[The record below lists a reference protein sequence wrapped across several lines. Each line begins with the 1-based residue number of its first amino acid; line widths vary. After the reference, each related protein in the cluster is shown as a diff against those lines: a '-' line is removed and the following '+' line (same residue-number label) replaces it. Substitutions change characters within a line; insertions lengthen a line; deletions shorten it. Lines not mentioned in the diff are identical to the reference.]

1 MPLLAIRT
9 SAPLSSSAERD
20 AALLRL
26 SREVA
31 RLLGKPEAYVMVT
44 LEGAAMCFAGR
55 SEPAC
60 YAELKSIGGISGA
73 TTGGLSQALCAALE
87 RELGV
92 PQARIY
98 LEFTD
103 VDGALWGYA
112 GQTFG

>member
-9 SAPLSSSAERD
+9 SAPLPAPADRD

-31 RLLGKPEAYVMVT
+31 RLLRKPEAYVMVS
-44 LEGAAMCFAGR
+44 LEGAAMCFAG
-55 SEPAC
+55 SVEPAC

-87 RELGV
+87 QALGV

-103 VDGALWGYA
+103 VDGALWGHA